1 MRQENIWRNDDQ
13 KLQNL
18 IKNNVYIFK
27 IFSHNSYPKKSKKK
41 KSESQENYFW
51 VHISQTIE
59 NYKNKEKMSGL
70 LKTLR
75 HTAYKRT
82 TVRIPTDFLSELREN
97 QGEMKI
103 ISGKRKI
110 SKYISTRPYA

>member
-1 MRQENIWRNDDQ
+1 MFIYSRYSVTI
-13 KLQNL
+13 L
-18 IKNNVYIFK
+18 I
-27 IFSHNSYPKKSKKK
+27 PKRAKKKK
-41 KSESQENYFW
+41 KSDYSENYFW

-70 LKTLR
+70 PKTLR

-97 QGEMKI
+97 QGKMKI